1 MNPDTCATPTC
12 LTTRV
17 TASVARACTLM
28 TEDTRHLPG
37 LCCALCRIGWL
48 TLVLLGTLPALAQVP
63 DTRDQIELS
72 AATAKTA
79 ALPTKEQ
86 IEAQLAMLESSGDLN
101 ETLKS
106 SLSELYRRTLAN
118 LTEIEKFDTRLAEL
132 TEALKTAPNEIQE
145 LQKALERQSAAS
157 ASKPLALPEGLTSD
171 QISQR
176 LNQVLAD
183 AAALETRVSELSK
196 LIDASQT
203 RPATARERLIVIK
216 QALDTLDQ
224 DLKQITLTGEPP
236 ELTQARRWALE
247 TQRQALWSEA
257 RMLEQELLWQPTN
270 ETLIKVRH
278 DLAALELREL
288 RAQQRA
294 LEEALSERR
303 AEQVRA
309 EQLASERAQREAED
323 KHPLIR
329 DLIRQN
335 AILTEAL
342 GESAQRLS
350 GLSEELAQL
359 EAEYKRIEDEY
370 RGAKQRLEVA
380 GLTRAL
386 GQVLLDQRNQLPD
399 LRQYRGQIRAR
410 ENQIADATLR
420 QIRYREEERQLRDLD
435 RYLEELAL
443 TEPAVRAE
451 DVRPGL
457 LEALKQRRNLLRQV
471 IKSEDDY
478 IRQLGEL
485 NFAAEQV
492 VRVTRGYESFLAE
505 NLLWVRSAAAMD
517 RETLANLPAA
527 LAWLISMD
535 GWSEVTLALG
545 ERLRHSP
552 VFWLGL
558 LLVLGLI
565 WKNPALRRAI
575 RARAEPLR
583 QVRTD
588 RIRFTLEAIGLTGIL
603 ALPSAFLCWLVGQ
616 QLMVSE
622 SATAYTRALGAG
634 LSQVAFGLYCL
645 RVFRLICMHGGVADR
660 HFRWK
665 DYTLSRLRRD
675 FGWFTLYAVPLAFIT
690 AALFQYNDQVYTNSL
705 GRLMLIGIMLGMSV
719 FFARLLHPDQGAIKH
734 FLLDHPG
741 GWFFRLRRLWFPLI
755 VGVPLSL
762 AVLAAVGYLYTAGV
776 LFQSLVYQLW
786 VVLGLVVVHQSVVR
800 WLSITRRRIALQA
813 ALERQAA
820 RRAQGEGESG
830 ESSAA
835 PDVFQ
840 VNEAELDLA
849 ALDEQTR
856 RLINAA
862 LFMVG
867 AVGLWATWS
876 EVLPALGLLK
886 RFALWH
892 YQGLVAGS
900 QQLIPV
906 TVADIGLVVVII
918 VVATI
923 AARNLPA
930 LLEILLLQSNTLSVG
945 ARYTIKT
952 LSSYLIIA
960 LAFLMIFSTLGLQ
973 WDQIQWLV
981 AALGVGIGFGL
992 QEIIGNFISGLII
1005 LFERPVR
1012 VGDIVTIGDT
1022 TGVVT
1027 NIRIRAT
1034 TIRNWDKQELLVP
1047 NKELITGRL
1056 LNWTLT
1062 DQQNRISIPIG
1073 IEYGSDPRKALEL
1086 LARVASE
1093 HERILDDP
1101 APLVSFEGF
1110 GDNALLLV
1118 LRCYMDSLEERIRVI
1133 TELHQAIYNTFRA
1146 EGIPIA
1152 FPQRDVRLY
1161 TKEPLVIRLQQDPE
1175 SGATA
1180 QTSTAQTSEA
1190 GRQSSRADSP
1200 H

>member
-1 MNPDTCATPTC
+1 MTRNDFRFPDALYQMPRRLGFAALMLLPVVLAIGLSTDTQAQE
-12 LTTRV
+12 TR
-17 TASVARACTLM
+17 TQT
-28 TEDTRHLPG
+28 
-37 LCCALCRIGWL
+37 
-48 TLVLLGTLPALAQVP
+48 
-63 DTRDQIELS
+63 
-72 AATAKTA
+72 
-79 ALPTKEQ
+79 ALPTGTESTSLPTKAR
-86 IEAQLAMLESSGDLN
+86 IEEQLAALESSSGLD

-106 SLSELYRRTLAN
+106 SLSELYRRALSS
-118 LTEIEKFDTRLAEL
+118 LGDIEKFDARLAEL
-132 TEALKTAPNEIQE
+132 AEALKTAPKQTQE
-145 LQKALERQSAAS
+145 LQKSLERRSAAG
-157 ASKPLALPEGLTSD
+157 ASKPPALPNGLTTD
-171 QISQR
+171 QISQQ

-183 AAALETRVSELSK
+183 AAAHEIRVSELSK
-196 LIDASQT
+196 LIDAGQT

-224 DLKQITLTGEPP
+224 DLQQVTPTGEAP

-257 RMLEQELLWQPTN
+257 RMLEQELLGQSAN
-270 ETLIKVRH
+270 EALIKVRH
-278 DLAALELREL
+278 DLATIELRDL
-288 RAQQRA
+288 RARQRA

-303 AEQVRA
+303 AEQARA

-335 AILTEAL
+335 AVLTGAL
-342 GESAQRLS
+342 GESTQRLS
-350 GLSEELAQL
+350 GLSEELARV

-370 RGAKQRLEVA
+370 RGAKQRLEAA

-399 LRQYRGQIRAR
+399 QRQYRGQIRAR
-410 ENQIADATLR
+410 ENLIADATLR
-420 QIRYREEERQLRDLD
+420 QIRYREEDRQLRDLD

-443 TEPAVRAE
+443 TEPAVRAK
-451 DVRPGL
+451 DVRPEL
-457 LEALKQRRNLLRQV
+457 LEALRQRRNLLRQV

-485 NFAAEQV
+485 NYAAEQV
-492 VRVTRGYESFLAE
+492 VRVARGYDDFLAE
-505 NLLWVRSAAAMD
+505 NLLWVRSAAAVD
-517 RETLANLPAA
+517 LETLKNLPAA
-527 LAWLISMD
+527 VTWLVSVD
-535 GWSEVTLALG
+535 GWTEVVLALG

-552 VFWLGL
+552 LFWLGL
-558 LLVLGLI
+558 VLGLGLI
-565 WKNPALRRAI
+565 WRNPALRRAV

-583 QVRTD
+583 RVRTD
-588 RIRFTLEAIGLTGIL
+588 SIHFTLEAIGLTL
-603 ALPSAFLCWLVGQ
+603 LAALPAAFLFWLVGQ
-616 QLMVSE
+616 QLMVS
-622 SATAYTRALGAG
+622 SAATAYTRALGAG
-634 LSQVAFGLYCL
+634 LGQIAFGLYCL
-645 RVFRLICMHGGVADR
+645 RFFRILCMNGGVADR

-665 DYTLSRLRRD
+665 DHTLSRLRRD
-675 FGWFTLYAVPLAFIT
+675 FGWFTLYVIPVALVT
-690 AALFQYNDQVYTNSL
+690 VALFQYNDPIYINSL
-705 GRLMLIGIMLGMSV
+705 GRLMLIASMLGAAV
-719 FFARLLHPDQGAIKH
+719 FFARLLHPAQGAIKH
-734 FLLDHPG
+734 FLIDHPG
-741 GWFFRLRRLWFPLI
+741 GWFCRLRRLWFPLI
-755 VGVPLSL
+755 VSVPLSL

-786 VVLGLVVVHQSVVR
+786 VVLGLIVVHQSVVR

-820 RRAQGEGESG
+820 RRAQAEGGERG
-830 ESSAA
+830 ESSAV

-840 VNEAELDLA
+840 VDEAEPDLA

-856 RLINAA
+856 RLISAA
-862 LFMVG
+862 IFMAGVI
-867 AVGLWATWS
+867 GLWATWS
-876 EVLPALGLLK
+876 EVLPAFNVLE

-892 YQGLVAGS
+892 YSGLVDGTEQS
-900 QQLIPV
+900 IPV
-906 TVADIGLVVVII
+906 TVADIGLVILII

-930 LLEILLLQSNTLSVG
+930 LLEILLLQSNALSAG

-952 LSSYLIIA
+952 LSSYLITTV
-960 LAFLMIFSTLGLQ
+960 AFLMAFATLGLQ
-973 WDQIQWLV
+973 WGQIQWLV

-1047 NKELITGRL
+1047 NKEFITGRL

-1086 LARVASE
+1086 LARIANE
-1093 HERILDDP
+1093 HERVLDDP
-1101 APLVSFEGF
+1101 APLVGFDGF

-1118 LRCYMDSLEERIRVI
+1118 LRCYMDSLDGRIGVI
-1133 TELHQAIYNTFRA
+1133 TELNHRIYDTFRA

-1161 TKEPLVIRLQQDPE
+1161 TSEPLDIRLHGDME
-1175 SGATA
+1175 S
-1180 QTSTAQTSEA
+1180 A
-1190 GRQSSRADSP
+1190 GKRLRLTKTRGPGQRR
-1200 H
+1200 

>member
-1 MNPDTCATPTC
+1 MNSGVRMIVSAQSAQTMTPNDFRFLDTFHQAVRR
-12 LTTRV
+12 LGL
-17 TASVARACTLM
+17 AALLL
-28 TEDTRHLPG
+28 LPVV
-37 LCCALCRIGWL
+37 LFIGSPA
-48 TLVLLGTLPALAQVP
+48 GALAQ
-63 DTRDQIELS
+63 DARNQTALS
-72 AATAKTA
+72 AASTTAGS
-79 ALPTKEQ
+79 LPTKAQVE
-86 IEAQLAMLESSGDLN
+86 EQLAGLESSNGLD
-101 ETLKS
+101 EALKS

-132 TEALKTAPNEIQE
+132 TEALKTAPKETQE
-145 LQKALERQSAAS
+145 LQKSLERQSAAG
-157 ASKPLALPEGLTSD
+157 ASKPPALPDGLTSD
-171 QISQR
+171 QISQQ

-183 AAALETRVSELSK
+183 AAAHEIRVSELSK
-196 LIDASQT
+196 LIDAGQT
-203 RPATARERLIVIK
+203 RPTTARERLIVIK

-224 DLKQITLTGEPP
+224 DQPQTSPTN
-236 ELTQARRWALE
+236 ELPDLAQARSWALE
-247 TQRQALWSEA
+247 TQRRVLWSEA
-257 RMLEQELLWQPTN
+257 RMLEQELLGQSAN
-270 ETLIKVRH
+270 EALIKVRH
-278 DLAALELREL
+278 DLATLELRDL
-288 RAQQRA
+288 RARQRA

-303 AEQVRA
+303 AEQARA

-329 DLIRQN
+329 DLIQQN
-335 AILTEAL
+335 AILTGAL
-342 GESAQRLS
+342 GESTQRLS
-350 GLSEELAQL
+350 GLSEELARV

-370 RGAKQRLEVA
+370 RGAKQRLEAA

-399 LRQYRGQIRAR
+399 QRQYRGQIRAR

-420 QIRYREEERQLRDLD
+420 QIRYREEDRQLRDLD
-435 RYLEELAL
+435 RYLDELAI
-443 TEPAVRAE
+443 TEPAVQAKT
-451 DVRPGL
+451 VRPEL

-485 NFAAEQV
+485 NYAAEQV
-492 VRVTRGYESFLAE
+492 VRVARGYEDFLAE
-505 NLLWVRSAAAMD
+505 NLLWVRSAAAVD
-517 RETLANLPAA
+517 LETLTSLPAA
-527 LAWLISMD
+527 IVWLVSVE
-535 GWSEVTLALG
+535 GWAEVVLALG

-552 VFWLGL
+552 LFWLGL
-558 LLVLGLI
+558 AVNLMLL

-583 QVRTD
+583 RVRTD
-588 RIRFTLEAIGLTGIL
+588 SIHFTLEAIGLTL
-603 ALPSAFLCWLVGQ
+603 LAALPAAFLFWLLGQ
-616 QLMVSE
+616 QLMVS
-622 SATAYTRALGAG
+622 SAATAYTRALGAG

-645 RVFRLICMHGGVADR
+645 RFFRILCLNGGVADR

-665 DYTLSRLRRD
+665 DHTLSRLRRD
-675 FGWFTLYAVPLAFIT
+675 FGWFSLYVIPVALIT
-690 AALFQYNDQVYTNSL
+690 VALFQYNDPVYTNSL
-705 GRLMLIGIMLGMSV
+705 GRLMLIASMLGAAV
-719 FFARLLHPDQGAIKH
+719 FFARLLHPGQGAIKH

-741 GWFFRLRRLWFPLI
+741 GWFCRLRRLWFPLI
-755 VGVPLSL
+755 VGMPLSL
-762 AVLAAVGYLYTAGV
+762 AALAAVGYLYTAGV

-820 RRAQGEGESG
+820 RRAQAEGERG
-830 ESSAA
+830 ESSAV
-835 PDVFQ
+835 PEVFQ
-840 VNEAELDLA
+840 VDEAEPDLA

-856 RLINAA
+856 RLISAA
-862 LFMVG
+862 IFMAG
-867 AVGLWATWS
+867 TIGLWATWS
-876 EVLPALGLLK
+876 EVLPAFNVLE

-892 YQGLVAGS
+892 YSSLVDGTE
-900 QQLIPV
+900 QRIPV
-906 TVADIGLVVVII
+906 TVADIGVVVLII

-930 LLEILLLQSNTLSVG
+930 LLEILLLQSNTLSAG

-952 LSSYLIIA
+952 LSSYLITTV
-960 LAFLMIFSTLGLQ
+960 AFLMAFATLGLQ
-973 WDQIQWLV
+973 WGQIQWLV

-1047 NKELITGRL
+1047 NKEFITGRL

-1086 LARVASE
+1086 LARIADE
-1093 HERILDDP
+1093 HERVLDDP
-1101 APLVSFEGF
+1101 APLVGFEGF

-1118 LRCYMDSLEERIRVI
+1118 LRCYMDSLDGRIGVI
-1133 TELHQAIYNTFRA
+1133 TELNHQIYDTFRA

-1152 FPQRDVRLY
+1152 FPQREVRLY
-1161 TKEPLVIRLQQDPE
+1161 TNEPLDIRLQ
-1175 SGATA
+1175 SN
-1180 QTSTAQTSEA
+1180 
-1190 GRQSSRADSP
+1190 RQSG
-1200 H
+1200 

>member
-1 MNPDTCATPTC
+1 MTPNDCRFPDTLHQAARR
-12 LTTRV
+12 LGV
-17 TASVARACTLM
+17 TAFMLLVVLS
-28 TEDTRHLPG
+28 
-37 LCCALCRIGWL
+37 IGS
-48 TLVLLGTLPALAQVP
+48 PADAPAQ
-63 DTRDQIELS
+63 DAGNQTALS
-72 AATAKTA
+72 AAVTGTTT
-79 ALPTKEQ
+79 LPDKAQVE
-86 IEAQLAMLESSGDLN
+86 EQLAGLESSNGLD
-101 ETLKS
+101 EALKS

-132 TEALKTAPNEIQE
+132 TEALKTAPKETQE
-145 LQKALERQSAAS
+145 LQKALERQSAAG
-157 ASKPLALPEGLTSD
+157 ASKPLALPDGLTSD

-183 AAALETRVSELSK
+183 AAAHEIRVSELGK
-196 LIDASQT
+196 LIDAGQT

-224 DLKQITLTGEPP
+224 DLQQTTPTGEPP
-236 ELTQARRWALE
+236 ESTQARRWALE

-257 RMLEQELLWQPTN
+257 RMLEQELLGQPAN

-288 RAQQRA
+288 RARQRA

-303 AEQVRA
+303 AEQARA

-335 AILTEAL
+335 AILTGAL
-342 GESAQRLS
+342 GESTQRLS

-386 GQVLLDQRNQLPD
+386 GQVLLDERNQLPD
-399 LRQYRGQIRAR
+399 PRQYRNQIRER
-410 ENQIADATLR
+410 ENRIADATLR
-420 QIRYREEERQLRDLD
+420 QIRYREEERQLSDLN
-435 RYLEELAL
+435 RYLDELAL
-443 TEPAVRAE
+443 TEPAVQAKT
-451 DVRPGL
+451 VRPEL

-485 NFAAEQV
+485 NYAAEQV
-492 VRVTRGYESFLAE
+492 VRVASGYDAFLAE
-505 NLLWVRSAAAMD
+505 NLLWVRSAAAVD
-517 RETLANLPAA
+517 LETLKNLPAA
-527 LAWLISMD
+527 LGWLVSVD
-535 GWSEVTLALG
+535 GWTEVVLALG

-552 VFWLGL
+552 LFWLGL
-558 LLVLGLI
+558 AVNLMLL

-583 QVRTD
+583 RVRTD
-588 RIRFTLEAIGLTGIL
+588 SIHFTLEAIGLTLIA
-603 ALPSAFLCWLVGQ
+603 ALPAAFLFWLVGQ
-616 QLMVSE
+616 QLMVS
-622 SATAYTRALGAG
+622 SAATAYTRALGAG

-645 RVFRLICMHGGVADR
+645 RFFRILSTNGGVGDR

-665 DYTLSRLRRD
+665 DHTLARLRRD
-675 FGWFTLYAVPLAFIT
+675 FGWFTLYIVPVAFIT
-690 AALFQYNDQVYTNSL
+690 VALFQYNDPVYTNSL
-705 GRLMLIGIMLGMSV
+705 GRLMLIASMLGAAV
-719 FFARLLHPDQGAIKH
+719 FFARLLHPGQGAIKH

-741 GWFFRLRRLWFPLI
+741 GWFCRLRRLWFPLI
-755 VGVPLSL
+755 VGMPLSL
-762 AVLAAVGYLYTAGV
+762 AALAAVGYLYTAGV

-820 RRAQGEGESG
+820 RRAQAGGEPG
-830 ESSAA
+830 ESSSV

-840 VNEAELDLA
+840 VDEAEPDLA

-856 RLINAA
+856 RLISAA
-862 LFMVG
+862 IFMAG
-867 AVGLWATWS
+867 AIGLWATWS
-876 EVLPALGLLK
+876 EVLPAFNVLE

-892 YQGLVAGS
+892 YSGLVDGAE
-900 QQLIPV
+900 QRIPV
-906 TVADIGLVVVII
+906 TVADIGVVALII

-930 LLEILLLQSNTLSVG
+930 LLEILLLQSNTLSAG

-952 LSSYLIIA
+952 LSSYLITTV
-960 LAFLMIFSTLGLQ
+960 AFLMAFATLGLQ
-973 WDQIQWLV
+973 WGQIQWLV

-1047 NKELITGRL
+1047 NKEFITGRL

-1062 DQQNRISIPIG
+1062 DQLNRISIPIG
-1073 IEYGSDPRKALEL
+1073 VEYGSDTRKALEL
-1086 LARVASE
+1086 LERIAGE

-1101 APLVSFEGF
+1101 APLVGF
-1110 GDNALLLV
+1110 DGFSDNALTLV
-1118 LRCYMDSLEERIRVI
+1118 LRCYMDSLDGRIGVI
-1133 TELHQAIYNTFRA
+1133 TELNQKIYDTFRA
-1146 EGIPIA
+1146 EGVRIA

-1161 TKEPLVIRLQQDPE
+1161 TSEPLDIRLQSNHQ
-1175 SGATA
+1175 SG
-1180 QTSTAQTSEA
+1180 
-1190 GRQSSRADSP
+1190 
-1200 H
+1200 